1 MNVGHEE
8 MNAEKMMRATHSGG
22 DGSGRIVCHSEVD
35 EVCLSR
41 TAVITHTY
49 AFIKSIDDFGTLVTR
64 RIIASRSK
72 NAPA

>member
-1 MNVGHEE
+1 MKAGYEE
-8 MNAEKMMRATHSGG
+8 TNAEKMMRATHSGG

-41 TAVITHTY
+41 TAVVTHTY
-49 AFIKSIDDFGTLVTR
+49 AFISSIDDFGTLVTT

-72 NAPA
+72 NVPA